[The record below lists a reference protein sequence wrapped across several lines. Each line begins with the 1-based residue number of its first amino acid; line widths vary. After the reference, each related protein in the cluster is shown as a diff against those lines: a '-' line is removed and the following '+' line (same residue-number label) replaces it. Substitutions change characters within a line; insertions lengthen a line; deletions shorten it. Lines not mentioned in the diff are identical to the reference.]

1 MGAFLTF
8 NLISAFLSPPP
19 LSTPY
24 PSNSYNAKTAAQ
36 YFSTRTFTQ
45 FIRVL
50 EITGLSAGFFV
61 NTLVLD
67 KLFGSKGGVEEEK
80 LGEVRFD
87 EERSDSKS
95 IILPS
100 YITSKLPLVASLLA
114 SPMIPTPFAIRFA
127 HRRGEAKSW
136 QIS

>member
-1 MGAFLTF
+1 MCK
-8 NLISAFLSPPP
+8 
-19 LSTPY
+19 STVGRLLFTLQNKH
-24 PSNSYNAKTAAQ
+24 SLHVH
-36 YFSTRTFTQ
+36 TFTQ